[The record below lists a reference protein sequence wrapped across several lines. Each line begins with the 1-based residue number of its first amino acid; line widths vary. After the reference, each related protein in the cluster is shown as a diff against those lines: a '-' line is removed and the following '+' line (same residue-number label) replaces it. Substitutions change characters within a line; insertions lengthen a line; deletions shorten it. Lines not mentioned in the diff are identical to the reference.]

1 MRGRVR
7 AQEVVQER
15 AGQQEQQA
23 GSAPG
28 AAPWS
33 VGGQEVFGVTAAR
46 RLEGE
51 AVQGPEDAPAEV
63 AAAEGPGAMLQGT
76 AFTAP
81 LVMLAVAA
89 GEVGRAHAKAAQ
101 HAGAAVPAAAR
112 PRGRTCGIT
121 RASAP
126 RPQRPVALPI
136 LPQGRGR
143 TWPPRGGSK
152 ISSPPSVFAQVNP
165 AC

>member
-23 GSAPG
+23 GRAPG

-89 GEVGRAHAKAAQ
+89 GEVGRAHAEAAQ

-112 PRGRTCGIT
+112 PRGRTLSESPGVGEGLLWSP
-121 RASAP
+121 ALGAP
-126 RPQRPVALPI
+126 SHLPGMTGGPVE
-136 LPQGRGR
+136 R
-143 TWPPRGGSK
+143 
-152 ISSPPSVFAQVNP
+152 
-165 AC
+165 